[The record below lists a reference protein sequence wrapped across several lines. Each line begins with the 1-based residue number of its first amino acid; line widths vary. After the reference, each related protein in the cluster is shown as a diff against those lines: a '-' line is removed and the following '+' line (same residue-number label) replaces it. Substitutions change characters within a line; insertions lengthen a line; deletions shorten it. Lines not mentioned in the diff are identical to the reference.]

1 MFIWLSIEIIVFI
14 IIILAG
20 LFLIKGIEAESKAGC
35 METTGA
41 MHSFD
46 ISHKEPNF
54 YHPTKR
60 VSGRDDDKYFNYLEG
75 MHKSRDKTFMKGRV
89 FLREK

>member
-1 MFIWLSIEIIVFI
+1 MLKIVFIEIIVFI
-14 IIILAG
+14 LILLAG
-20 LFLIKGIEAESKAGC
+20 LFLIYGIEAERKAGC

-46 ISHKEPNF
+46 VSHEETNF

-60 VSGRDDDKYFNYLEG
+60 VSERYDDKYFEYLESIQE
-75 MHKSRDKTFMKGRV
+75 SRDKTFMKGRV
-89 FLREK
+89 FLKEK